1 MPASAL
7 LLLKSDLPQIFAS
20 KKNHLPFSGIVVAPH
35 LDVRSLVVLDLRL
48 DLDDLQSSEALAWL
62 LRPDCSIDSAVVVAA
77 VVASCELLELL
88 PAFAVVAV
96 GLDVVQLDVVGLAVV
111 EDWAAAV
118 VDLVAADPAVA
129 GLVVF
134 VFVVA
139 VVIVVVEVAAVAVE
153 LAAVVG
159 AVAVAVAE
167 VVAAAEWLDFAVAL
181 DAATAAVVVAALV
194 AAAVVAVAVAV
205 AVAVVVVAF
214 AFEPADWL
222 GAEQPQEL
230 VDLVHSVLELEGS
243 FVEQAGLV

>member
-96 GLDVVQLDVVGLAVV
+96 GLDVVGLAVV

-134 VFVVA
+134 VVA

-159 AVAVAVAE
+159 AVAVVVAE

-205 AVAVVVVAF
+205 VVV
-214 AFEPADWL
+214 AFEPAD
-222 GAEQPQEL
+222 
-230 VDLVHSVLELEGS
+230 
-243 FVEQAGLV
+243 